1 MDQLAVRAARQE
13 DREAVLAFCAATWE
27 WGDYIEDVWDR
38 WLNDPKGSLFV
49 ATLDGQPV
57 GISHMQMLTP
67 TDAWLEGLRVDPDYR
82 QQGIAKALSDA
93 GVLPLCRLVQPLVG

>member
-1 MDQLAVRAARQE
+1 MRSYMAHIEVRAATEE

-27 WGDYIEDVWDR
+27 WGDYIEHVWER
-38 WLNDPKGSLFV
+38 WLNDPDGKLFV
-49 ATLDGQPV
+49 ATADGQPV

-67 TDAWLEGLRVDPDYR
+67 TDAWMEGLRVDSNYR

-93 GVLPLCRLVQPLVG
+93 CTAEAMERGA